1 MSTQVLS
8 RPRTGFGFPAFADSS
23 RLRLFLGT
31 LLYLAQGFPQGIFF
45 SAIPTWLVA
54 NGNSTEV
61 VALAAAAAS
70 LPWSFK
76 FIAGLVMDRYTW
88 LAMGRRRPW
97 LVGSQMAIT
106 VCLIAI
112 SLISPSPDATIMVI
126 GFILILS
133 VLTAI
138 QDVALDALVV
148 DLTPEK
154 EMGRMNGF
162 MFGGKVFGIAAGV
175 AGTGYLLEHY
185 GFASAMMG
193 MLVLFAIPATAALV
207 IRERQGEKL
216 LPWTSGRPSPELA
229 FVRHSFLPILGS
241 ALRNLFRPQGLAT
254 AAVILTYSVHQALN
268 ERTDTLFAIRQLG
281 WNQAE
286 FGSLLGTSNL
296 AMGVLCLTMGGW
308 MVDRFGAERIALWSG
323 ILAFPIM
330 CIYIVDTALWQ
341 DDWLFVAWYFVKN
354 VPLFLFYLAN
364 LVIMMRA
371 TAKDAAALSFAIFAA
386 VVPTGFMIGAS
397 LLPLL
402 EDWGGWQAMFGASAV
417 LVLVAGILTLL
428 LNRRRDPSEEISIA
442 FLVE

>member
-1 MSTQVLS
+1 MSTQAFS
-8 RPRTGFGFPAFADSS
+8 RLQTGFGFPAFADSS
-23 RLRLFLGT
+23 KFRLLLGT

-45 SAIPTWLVA
+45 YAIPTWLAA
-54 NGNSTEV
+54 NGKSTEV
-61 VALAAAAAS
+61 VAIAAAAAS

-97 LVGSQMAIT
+97 LVGSQAAII
-106 VCLIAI
+106 VSLIVI

-126 GFILILS
+126 GFILMLS

-148 DLTPEK
+148 DLTPES

-193 MLVLFAIPATAALV
+193 MLVLFAIPAAAALV

-216 LPWTSGRPSPELA
+216 LPWTSGRASPELA
-229 FVRHSFLPILGS
+229 FVSHRFLPILGL
-241 ALRNLFRPQGLAT
+241 ALRNLFRPQGIVT
-254 AAVILTYSVHQALN
+254 ASVILTYSIHQTLN

-286 FGSLLGTSNL
+286 FGSLLGASNI

-323 ILAFPIM
+323 ILALPVM
-330 CIYIVDTALWQ
+330 GIYLLDTTFWL
-341 DDWLFVAWYFVKN
+341 DDRLFVVWYFSKN

-364 LVIMMRA
+364 LVMMMRA
-371 TAKDAAALSFAIFAA
+371 TAKEAAALSFAIFAA
-386 VVPTGFMIGAS
+386 IVPTGFMIGAS

-417 LVLVAGILTLL
+417 LVFVAGVLTLL
-428 LNRRRDPSEEISIA
+428 LERRRDPPDAISKA
-442 FLVE
+442 FLFE